1 MDSTTIIRIVAGL
14 LFIVV
19 LVIAVLPPY
28 WMIFKKAGF
37 SPWLALLM
45 YVPLAN
51 IIVLYFVAFS
61 SWKVVPPPQSAP
73 SPIGFPPR
81 A

>member
-14 LFIVV
+14 FFIVV
-19 LVIAVLPPY
+19 LIIAVLPPY

-45 YVPLAN
+45 YIPLAN

-61 SWKVVPPPQSAP
+61 SWKVVPVPLPASPPMSFPPQA
-73 SPIGFPPR
+73 
-81 A
+81 

>member
-14 LFIVV
+14 LFVVV

-45 YVPLAN
+45 YIPLAN
-51 IIVLYFVAFS
+51 LIVLYFVAFS
-61 SWKVVPPPQSAP
+61 VWKMAPASQSAP
-73 SPIGFPPR
+73 SPMGFPPR

>member
-14 LFIVV
+14 ICIVV
-19 LVIAVLPPY
+19 LIIAVLPPY

-37 SPWLALLM
+37 SPWLALVM
-45 YVPLAN
+45 YIPLAK

-61 SWKVVPPPQSAP
+61 SWKVTPVPQPASLPSSLPPKT
-73 SPIGFPPR
+73 
-81 A
+81 